1 MTEYSDKI
9 DQIKDIIDN
18 YDLDEKYFL
27 GGPKMATI
35 NKTSKLYAGDKFAIT
50 TTDGRKLRLV
60 IERDQFPED
69 PRSWDN
75 LGTMLC
81 CHRDYQLGDCNSN
94 RETEE
99 QLAEICREYGKSD
112 EEIDE
117 MTFAEEVRFI
127 LDQDNVCGLPLWIYD
142 HSGISMS
149 TRRQCSWDSSFVGLI
164 FVEKDFYLAQ
174 MCLKDEENW
183 KAKAK
188 KTLESEVEIYNDFLE
203 GNVYQ
208 WALYE
213 PTVVI
218 RQSMDGKELSR
229 EIDEKGEMVD
239 SMGGFYNSLTFE
251 DADAYFNFEI
261 AEVEQI
267 D

>member
-1 MTEYSDKI
+1 MTK
-9 DQIKDIIDN
+9 
-18 YDLDEKYFL
+18 
-27 GGPKMATI
+27 TI
-35 NKTSKLYAGDKFAIT
+35 NKTTKLYAGDKFAIT

-60 IERDQFPED
+60 IEQEQSPED

-81 CHRDYQLGDCNSN
+81 CNQYYQLGDCNSN
-94 RETEE
+94 RETEL
-99 QLAEICREYGKSD
+99 QLAEICRKYGKSD

-117 MTFAEEVRFI
+117 MTFSEEIQFI
-127 LDQDNVCGLPLWIYD
+127 LDQDDVCGLPLWIYD

-149 TRRQCSWDSSFVGLI
+149 TRKQCSWDSSFVGLI

-174 MCLKDEENW
+174 MCLKDEEGW
-183 KAKAK
+183 KEKAKE
-188 KTLESEVEIYNDFLE
+188 TLKGEVETYSDFLE
-203 GNVYQ
+203 GNIYQ
-208 WALYE
+208 WTLYE

-229 EIDEKGEMVD
+229 KIDEEGEMVD
-239 SMGGFYNSLTFE
+239 SMGGFYDPTLE
-251 DADAYFNFEI
+251 DVEEYFDFEI
-261 AEVEQI
+261 AEIEQI